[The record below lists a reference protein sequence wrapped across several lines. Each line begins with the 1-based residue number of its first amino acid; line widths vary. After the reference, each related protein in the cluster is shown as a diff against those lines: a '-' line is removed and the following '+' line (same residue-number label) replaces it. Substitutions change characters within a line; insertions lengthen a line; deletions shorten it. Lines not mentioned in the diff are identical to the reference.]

1 MNLVIFTP
9 GLIKSAI
16 GRMTCLVVQ
25 ALVKNGHVVTIVRT
39 EASFLLKDAA
49 HSFPCEVVA
58 WTDKVLVNK
67 AADKA
72 DALIYQVGNNFEYH
86 CGCLDWLPKLP
97 GLVCLHDYFLGH
109 LFIGWAKEHSTDE
122 VAEVLER
129 LYDKKYEQYFCHSD
143 SVSFI
148 QGTCKSMPMTEWIA
162 SMSAGVIVHSAWDRE
177 RLDSACAGPVTVV
190 PLAYEKPRQYQEQVK
205 DSPADELIIITVGHV
220 NPNKRAQSVIKAI
233 GQSDDLKNKVV
244 YRLVGAVEQ
253 DFAGELLAL
262 AKELGVRLVIRGEVD
277 DETLAHELANAD
289 VACCL
294 RWPTLEAASASTIEA
309 MLCGKAT
316 VVTDTGF
323 YSELP
328 DDCVL
333 KISPEKEVGDIKNAL
348 VKLSSDVIF
357 RRQLGESAA
366 YYAAE
371 YFSPQGYADA
381 LIEMSRLV
389 NQCTISRQA
398 FLNLNAILAGWS
410 EKKPSLKL
418 SLEDSEKIRNV
429 FAVGYDEQRG
439 AVAPNNYFRSIVGRY
454 FIKLINK
461 LYRAVASRPKLF
473 FLMKKLIRKN
483 LGIRQLTVKILSFP
497 TPMTIVKNHQG
508 MEVRYQKEQKGT
520 AV

>member
-39 EASFLLKDAA
+39 EASFLLKDAS

-86 CGCLDWLPKLP
+86 CGCLDWMPKLP

-109 LFIGWAKEHSTDE
+109 LFFGWAKEHSTAE

-143 SVSFI
+143 SASFI
-148 QGTCKSMPMTEWIA
+148 EGTCKSMPMTEWIA

-177 RLDSACAGPVTVV
+177 RLDSACAGPVVVV

-205 DSPADELIIITVGHV
+205 DSTADELIVITVGHV
-220 NPNKRAQSVIKAI
+220 NANKRAPSVIKAI
-233 GQSDDLKNKVV
+233 GQSDDLRNKVV
-244 YRLVGAVEQ
+244 FRLVGAVEQ
-253 DFAGELLAL
+253 DVAGELLAL
-262 AKELGVRLVIRGEVD
+262 AKELGVHLVIRGEVD
-277 DETLAHELANAD
+277 DETLARELANAD

-309 MLCGKAT
+309 MLCGKAI

-333 KISPEKEVGDIKNAL
+333 KISPEKEVEDIRNAL

-357 RRQLGESAA
+357 RRRLGERAA
-366 YYAAE
+366 LYAAE
-371 YFSPQGYADA
+371 SFSPQGYADA
-381 LIEMSRLV
+381 LIEISRLV

-398 FLNLNAILAGWS
+398 FFNLNAILAGWS
-410 EKKPSLKL
+410 EQKQNVEL
-418 SLEDSEKIRNV
+418 SSVDTEKITNIFRVSLRQLAIPDSPRQCSCNF
-429 FAVGYDEQRG
+429 FA
-439 AVAPNNYFRSIVGRY
+439 IVLSR
-454 FIKLINK
+454 LISK
-461 LYRAVASRPKLF
+461 LYRKVASNPKIFNYL
-473 FLMKKLIRKN
+473 KEWIRKSPV
-483 LGIRQLTVKILSFP
+483 LRPIAFKMLKMLKIQR
-497 TPMTIVKNHQG
+497 K
-508 MEVRYQKEQKGT
+508 
-520 AV
+520 